1 MTARP
6 NLRAH
11 LDGLAERSP
20 SASGSA
26 GVSRFSS
33 VAVPLADACATA
45 NTLVRVREDIAGFA
59 GGQVWRLDWCP
70 RVVASGARHLA
81 VECRA
86 GNNVEHHFDRLG
98 EGRGPALV
106 QVWALRPRDPRAN
119 APRAS
124 GTDAATKRKRDR
136 TRPADAAPTDE
147 DTSSASAV
155 LGLAHEGGYALDLRW
170 CRSLDALGRASAG
183 ASLDYSPSPWATDAS
198 RYGACPSPS
207 PSPRRRTILRTR
219 QSRTRQSSR
228 PPSRTSALRRP
239 STASRSRST
248 GAPGRRA
255 TDSSREPPAGTS
267 SCGSCRGSTPPGLG
281 TVRARS
287 PSAVLSAGCPQRAV
301 ACPPEDDEDDQD
313 DEASE
318 DLSHLILSAGHC
330 MKEPA
335 LWDARDPFSPVSG
348 RRGEA
353 FAGGFFQ
360 LSAAWLR
367 EGRVVTGSDNGEV
380 ALHDPFHPARFECT
394 RKDAAERTKRRLVGD
409 ASEEYAANASATS
422 ANASASSRGACVGGG
437 RQGNHGRSRRLFPV
451 AAATGSKG
459 LRVAMTCAA
468 GAAAPRESGT
478 SSSRVRTA
486 FPWISSASGRR
497 DRDDGRRTSRGDAL
511 RTKGGRDRSDRGR
524 RDRGGCS
531 VRAMVATARAGGDSR
546 GGRRAR
552 GRRSL
557 VGVGRRLGI
566 RSVSEIRRRGARDRR
581 GGARPNLVTRGG
593 SGTEGG
599 GGVANDRGWR
609 TNEEGE
615 GGERP
620 RAANERERRANE
632 EGANDRGVRTTHPSR
647 LKRKRRE
654 NERRRTRNVR
664 RAAMTRRRD
673 APPRRASPP
682 PPRRLPVALPS
693 NIFLYQ
699 KSSP

>member
-26 GVSRFSS
+26 GVRRFSS
-33 VAVPLADACATA
+33 VAVPLADARATA
-45 NTLVRVREDIAGFA
+45 NTLVRVREDVAGFA

-124 GTDAATKRKRDR
+124 GPDAATKRKRDR

-170 CRSLDALGRASAG
+170 CRSPDALGRASAG
-183 ASLDYSPSPWATDAS
+183 ASLGLLAVALGDGRVEVWSVPEPEPEPATANENDSSNPPIVAPVVAHVGVAPPECGVALALDWCAGAS
-198 RYGACPSPS
+198 RD
-207 PSPRRRTILRTR
+207 RLV
-219 QSRTRQSSR
+219 
-228 PPSRTSALRRP
+228 
-239 STASRSRST
+239 
-248 GAPGRRA
+248 
-255 TDSSREPPAGTS
+255 AGTS
-267 SCGSCRGSTPPGLG
+267 GGYVVVWIVPRLDAGGARDGS
-281 TVRARS
+281 RAF
-287 PSAVLSAGCPQRAV
+287 PVVVLSAGCPQRAV
-301 ACPPEDDEDDQD
+301 ACPPEDDEDDED

-409 ASEEYAANASATS
+409 ASEDEGRFADAKGKEAT
-422 ANASASSRGACVGGG
+422 SRGAVWAVDAKAITDGPDGC
-437 RQGNHGRSRRLFPV
+437 SLV

-468 GAAAPRESGT
+468 GG
-478 SSSRVRTA
+478 
-486 FPWISSASGRR
+486 
-497 DRDDGRRTSRGDAL
+497 
-511 RTKGGRDRSDRGR
+511 
-524 RDRGGCS
+524 
-531 VRAMVATARAGGDSR
+531 VRAAGKRYVDVARKN
-546 GGRRAR
+546 
-552 GRRSL
+552 
-557 VGVGRRLGI
+557 GVPVDLER
-566 RSVSEIRRRGARDRR
+566 V
-581 GGARPNLVTRGG
+581 GGAAIAT
-593 SGTEGG
+593 T
-599 GGVANDRGWR
+599 
-609 TNEEGE
+609 
-615 GGERP
+615 GGER
-620 RAANERERRANE
+620 RAVTLFGQKYADATGAGEGDAIAAAVRCARWWRPHAPAVIREGDAERGDGDPWLAWGDDSGFVRFQRFDV
-632 EGANDRGVRTTHPSR
+632 GALET
-647 LKRKRRE
+647 
-654 NERRRTRNVR
+654 
-664 RAAMTRRRD
+664 AA
-673 APPRRASPP
+673 A
-682 PPRRLPVALPS
+682 ALARIS
-693 NIFLYQ
+693 
-699 KSSP
+699 

>member
-26 GVSRFSS
+26 GVRRFSS
-33 VAVPLADACATA
+33 VAVPLADARATA

-170 CRSLDALGRASAG
+170 CRSPDALGRASAG
-183 ASLDYSPSPWATDAS
+183 ASLGLLAVALGDGRVEVWSVPEPEPEPATANDSSNPPIANPPIVAPAVAHVGVAPPEYGVALALDWCAGAS
-198 RYGACPSPS
+198 RD
-207 PSPRRRTILRTR
+207 RLV
-219 QSRTRQSSR
+219 
-228 PPSRTSALRRP
+228 
-239 STASRSRST
+239 
-248 GAPGRRA
+248 
-255 TDSSREPPAGTS
+255 AGTS
-267 SCGSCRGSTPPGLG
+267 GGYVVVWIVPRLDAVGARDGS
-281 TVRARS
+281 RAF
-287 PSAVLSAGCPQRAV
+287 PVVVLSAGCPQRAV

-422 ANASASSRGACVGGG
+422 ANASASSRGAVWAVDAKAITDGPDGC
-437 RQGNHGRSRRLFPV
+437 SLV

-468 GAAAPRESGT
+468 GG
-478 SSSRVRTA
+478 
-486 FPWISSASGRR
+486 
-497 DRDDGRRTSRGDAL
+497 
-511 RTKGGRDRSDRGR
+511 
-524 RDRGGCS
+524 
-531 VRAMVATARAGGDSR
+531 VRAAGKRYVEFARKN
-546 GGRRAR
+546 
-552 GRRSL
+552 
-557 VGVGRRLGI
+557 GVPVDLER
-566 RSVSEIRRRGARDRR
+566 V
-581 GGARPNLVTRGG
+581 GGAAIAT
-593 SGTEGG
+593 T
-599 GGVANDRGWR
+599 
-609 TNEEGE
+609 
-615 GGERP
+615 GGER
-620 RAANERERRANE
+620 RAVTLFGQKGDAIARTEGDAIAAAVRCARWWRPHAPAVIREGDAERGDGDPWLAWGDDSGFVRFQRFDV
-632 EGANDRGVRTTHPSR
+632 GALET
-647 LKRKRRE
+647 
-654 NERRRTRNVR
+654 
-664 RAAMTRRRD
+664 AA
-673 APPRRASPP
+673 A
-682 PPRRLPVALPS
+682 ALARIS
-693 NIFLYQ
+693 
-699 KSSP
+699 